1 METESSNIVEL
12 SSGCP
17 ISHLHCLCHHSLE
30 DLSSD
35 PKSLDATFQT
45 LSWTTRGLETAI
57 VAPGVV
63 HFLDIN
69 QNNGYN
75 NGKPP
80 ADNVDKLDLEVSLAR
95 LIAQLKSVLPKQT
108 NVRYI
113 SKKTLPEAQR
123 TQGIESLTWI
133 IFFTISNLYPF

>member
-1 METESSNIVEL
+1 M
-12 SSGCP
+12 
-17 ISHLHCLCHHSLE
+17 
-30 DLSSD
+30 
-35 PKSLDATFQT
+35 
-45 LSWTTRGLETAI
+45 
-57 VAPGVV
+57 APGVV

-95 LIAQLKSVLPKQT
+95 LIAQLKSVLPKQA

-123 TQGIESLTWI
+123 TQGIESLT
-133 IFFTISNLYPF
+133 